1 MTADSAQ
8 QAVKNARAV
17 SGYATGYCQKYVREQ
32 CWRVPS
38 LYGSAIEAW
47 NGARHKHPGDRTPPL
62 GAPCFYKGGQYGHV
76 VIWVG
81 DDDMRSTDCPS
92 SGRVSDADLGWPER
106 AWGDDY
112 LGWAEDLNGI
122 DLPLGDDDEMN
133 SDDWNKLRDIV
144 HDEVEA
150 AWQEHMTLTQPG
162 TGQDTAKAR
171 QQVLRELW
179 QKVTKAT

>member
-1 MTADSAQ
+1 MSAGSAE

-17 SGYATGYCQKYVREQ
+17 TSYATGYCQMFVRDQ
-32 CWRVPS
+32 CWRLPS

-62 GAPCFYKGGQYGHV
+62 GAPCFYSGGKYGHV

-81 DDDMRSTDCPS
+81 EDDMRSTDCPS
-92 SGRVSDADLGWPER
+92 SGRVSDADLGWPTR
-106 AWGDDY
+106 TWGSSY
-112 LGWAEDLNGI
+112 LGWTEDLNGV
-122 DLPLGDDDEMN
+122 DLPLGDEMDEQ
-133 SDDWNKLRDIV
+133 DWQRLQGIV
-144 HDEVEA
+144 HDEVEG
-150 AWQEHMTLTQPG
+150 AWQSHMTVTAPG
-162 TGQDTAKAR
+162 SGDDQSKAR